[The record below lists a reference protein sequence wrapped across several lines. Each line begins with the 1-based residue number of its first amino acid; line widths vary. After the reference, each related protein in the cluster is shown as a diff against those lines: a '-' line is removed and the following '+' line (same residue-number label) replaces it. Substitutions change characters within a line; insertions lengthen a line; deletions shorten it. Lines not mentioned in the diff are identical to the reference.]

1 MLNSCKF
8 RIYQGPQNGAQFE
21 LSEGEY
27 ILGSGDEADLIFSD
41 EKMAPMHASL
51 SIDKNCNV
59 TITPKDGEC
68 YFNDELIKEPTSLT
82 SGIFCK
88 LGSTIL
94 AVKGDGKWPDY
105 DAYMEQKLQAF
116 EASLKHREEINDE
129 IPAEGK
135 NEVVGNDNI
144 SYERKSFL
152 ISKSLSLFLAL
163 LLILLLLALIAGPGF
178 FRENPQDADFSAVQ
192 KVLEAGDYDID
203 LKAEQGALALYG
215 SVPSQERLTELLN
228 SLPEI
233 TSSLVMHLEIRDAYL
248 LGIERTLKIMGF
260 DAHLSY
266 KDNRS
271 LEVSAYM
278 KDPYVEARVLT
289 ALANQYHHDFK
300 SHIAYAEQ
308 IEPLLNKKLQQESLD
323 FLKFNFTE
331 GAIFYNGD
339 LTLQERVRLA
349 SIKKDLSESLNIPLE
364 FYSTKEIAK
373 AAIETIS
380 ADLKEANTETVLSP
394 AEIPEK
400 TNSDKEPLVIDDI
413 MGVTVEPLRFITLR
427 NGHKYF
433 EGGLLP
439 SGYTISKIDIHKIEV
454 KKGDDVREVRL
465 R

>member
-21 LSEGEY
+21 LAEGEY
-27 ILGSGDEADLIFSD
+27 ILGCSDEADLIFSD
-41 EKMAPMHASL
+41 DKMAPKHASL

-59 TITPKDGEC
+59 IITPKDGEC
-68 YFNDELIKEPTSLT
+68 YFNDELIKGPASLT
-82 SGIFCK
+82 SGVFCR
-88 LGSTIL
+88 LGSTVL
-94 AVKGDGKWPDY
+94 ALKGEGKWPDY
-105 DAYMEQKLQAF
+105 DAYVEQKLQAF
-116 EASLKHREEINDE
+116 KSNLKQDDEASAQALPEEKNDASANE
-129 IPAEGK
+129 NIP
-135 NEVVGNDNI
+135 
-144 SYERKSFL
+144 YEHKSFL
-152 ISKSLSLFLAL
+152 ISRGLSIFLAL
-163 LLILLLLALIAGPGF
+163 LLILLLLALIVGPKI
-178 FRENPQDADFSAVQ
+178 FRENPQEADFSAVQ
-192 KVLEAGDYDID
+192 KVLEAGDYDLT
-203 LKAEQGALALYG
+203 LKIEHGALALYG

-260 DAHLSY
+260 DARLSY
-266 KDNRS
+266 KDNNS

-289 ALANQYHHDFK
+289 ALAHQYHHEFK

-308 IEPLLNKKLQQESLD
+308 IEPLLNKKLQQEALDSLR
-323 FLKFNFTE
+323 FNFTD

-339 LTLQERVRLA
+339 LTLKERARLA
-349 SIKKDLSESLNIPLE
+349 SIKKNLSESLNIPLE
-364 FYSTKEIAK
+364 FYSTKAMPK
-373 AAIETIS
+373 AMIETIS
-380 ADLKEANTETVLSP
+380 ADPKEANTETVLSP
-394 AEIPEK
+394 VDIAEK
-400 TNSDKEPLVIDDI
+400 ANSDKEPLAIDDV
-413 MGVTVEPLRFITLR
+413 MGVTIEPLRFITLR

-454 KKGDDVREVRL
+454 RKGDDVRELRL

>member
-1 MLNSCKF
+1 MPNSCKF

-21 LSEGEY
+21 LAEGEY

-59 TITPKDGEC
+59 MITPKDGEC
-68 YFNDELIKEPTSLT
+68 YFNDELINGPTSLT
-82 SGIFCK
+82 SEIFCK

-94 AVKGDGKWPDY
+94 ALKGDGRWPDY
-105 DAYMEQKLQAF
+105 DAYIEQKLQAF
-116 EASLKHREEINDE
+116 KADLKHEENVKAETPSEEINE
-129 IPAEGK
+129 AAAKENPPYK
-135 NEVVGNDNI
+135 H
-144 SYERKSFL
+144 KSFL
-152 ISKSLSLFLAL
+152 VSRGLSIFLAL
-163 LLILLLLALIAGPGF
+163 LLILLLFALIVGPKF
-178 FRENPQDADFSAVQ
+178 FRENPQEADVSAVQ
-192 KVLEAGDYDID
+192 RVLDAGDYDLT
-203 LKAEQGALALYG
+203 LKIEHGALALYG

-260 DAHLSY
+260 DARLSY

-300 SHIAYAEQ
+300 SHIAYADQ
-308 IEPLLNKKLQQESLD
+308 IEPLLNKKLQQEALDSLR
-323 FLKFNFTE
+323 FNFTD

-339 LTLQERVRLA
+339 LTLKERARLA

-364 FYSTKEIAK
+364 FYSTKEMPK
-373 AAIETIS
+373 AMIETIS
-380 ADLKEANTETVLSP
+380 ADPKEANTETVLSP
-394 AEIPEK
+394 ADIAEK
-400 TNSDKEPLVIDDI
+400 TNSDKDPLAIDDI
-413 MGVTVEPLRFITLR
+413 MGVTIEPLRFITLR

-454 KKGDDVREVRL
+454 RKGDDVRELRL

>member
-1 MLNSCKF
+1 
-8 RIYQGPQNGAQFE
+8 
-21 LSEGEY
+21 
-27 ILGSGDEADLIFSD
+27 
-41 EKMAPMHASL
+41 
-51 SIDKNCNV
+51 
-59 TITPKDGEC
+59 
-68 YFNDELIKEPTSLT
+68 
-82 SGIFCK
+82 
-88 LGSTIL
+88 
-94 AVKGDGKWPDY
+94 
-105 DAYMEQKLQAF
+105 MEQKLQAF

-400 TNSDKEPLVIDDI
+400 TNSDKEPLAIDDI

>member
-51 SIDKNCNV
+51 SIDKNCNL

-116 EASLKHREEINDE
+116 EASLKHREEINYE

-400 TNSDKEPLVIDDI
+400 TNSDKEPLAIDDI